1 MLVTSIFSFSHNVFY
16 QSQKEFLPFILSSA
30 NALNLEPI
38 TRRQILVSSKL
49 KEFADDNFKLDEND
63 RKLTKWVENTV
74 GKGEIA
80 RYEQFLLFPQCFQ
93 KASFPGTSKGA
104 IVWEW
109 VKNLS
114 FGKGLI
120 G

>member
-1 MLVTSIFSFSHNVFY
+1 MLSIC
-16 QSQKEFLPFILSSA
+16 SS
-30 NALNLEPI
+30 LKTI

-49 KEFADDNFKLDEND
+49 KEFADDNFKFDENG
-63 RKLTKWVENTV
+63 RQLSKREENTV

-93 KASFPGTSKGA
+93 KACFPGASKGV

-109 VKNLS
+109 VKRLFAQWHQKSS
-114 FGKGLI
+114 FSRKGLSLLQLR